1 MRRRRDY
8 DILPTAL
15 AMSTLALPRSAIT
28 ESFEYCDRVSAAAI
42 RYPLAR
48 STAIAPPLV
57 LVVDDH
63 EDSRIIARLVLEA
76 AGFRVR
82 EAASGVAGLSL
93 AAALEPAVMLLDLI
107 LPEIDGWEV
116 ARRLRRDPATSSMG
130 IIAVTALALCDDH
143 ARARNAGCD
152 TVLIKPVLP
161 KAIVETVCRFVER
174 PLAAAPRLLQG

>member
-1 MRRRRDY
+1 MS
-8 DILPTAL
+8 ILSLPRTAL
-15 AMSTLALPRSAIT
+15 T
-28 ESFEYCDRVSAAAI
+28 ESFAYRDRIDGAGVRHPIGRTTATAA
-42 RYPLAR
+42 
-48 STAIAPPLV
+48 PLV

-82 EAASGVAGLSL
+82 EAASGVAALSL
-93 AAALEPAVMLLDLI
+93 ATALEPDVMLLDLI

-116 ARRLRRDPATSSMG
+116 ARRLRRDPATTNLG
-130 IIAVTALALCDDH
+130 IIAVTALALRDDH
-143 ARARNAGCD
+143 VRARHAGCD

-174 PLAAAPRLLQG
+174 PVIGVPRLLQG